1 MPGIM
6 SGATALTLYT
16 IEDPAAVTTEKLRKY
31 AFRSIDNDG
40 TESKAHGWTSIEDLL
55 DVDWNFSM
63 PEKGPFLCFALRV
76 DTRKVPGPVLKKHL
90 AEAIREE
97 ESKKNT
103 AGKPGAVSRARK
115 KELKELIS
123 ARLLSQAEPVPST
136 VDVALDTQS
145 GLLYVASVSSTQLE
159 LVCDY
164 CKQSFGVTP
173 QPVTAG
179 VEDVPGLLRSLY
191 ESSRDVPFDG
201 HTYTLAEAG
210 QLTLLR
216 EGEENGAEV
225 TVKNEA
231 DSARTGLET
240 GLSIKKMKFQ
250 MERVGEEE
258 LAWEFTLDA
267 GLRFSGLKTPRVEK
281 QSDDDPDA
289 VLLEKMYLLQQ
300 AVGVV
305 RTVFEVK

>member
-1 MPGIM
+1 M
-6 SGATALTLYT
+6 
-16 IEDPAAVTTEKLRKY
+16 
-31 AFRSIDNDG
+31 
-40 TESKAHGWTSIEDLL
+40 